1 LASLV
6 SNVCSEYPYTAIP
19 NVFIDSHMC
28 EANPA
33 YVLVYL
39 YFFRHACAGG
49 ETDTKGA
56 AESLKMLE
64 SDVVGALRYWDK
76 QGLVRFIE
84 DEAENILDFLPIE
97 PKKPEP
103 AAPEVKAA
111 MPEPAEA
118 VARRARPETRPA
130 YSVQELEIYR
140 TQNRLVANLFAAA
153 EQKLGKLLNFNDLS
167 VIFGMYDWL
176 ELPPDVIEYLLGY
189 CADNGH
195 RNTRYIERVALDWAD
210 NGVSTLAAAKQYVAM
225 FNKDFREIMA
235 ALGQTRRAPTAKE
248 IAMMKTWLSEY
259 KTPLALV
266 LEACD
271 RAVMQSGRPGLK
283 YVEAVLAGWREKGIG
298 TPEAA
303 AADDAQF
310 EAAAAAE
317 AKPRKSKNSKAETK
331 SQPKPNRFINFAQR
345 DWDFDKI
352 AKMEREYIAQSLLDE
367 PTEGNDQ

>member
-1 LASLV
+1 MASLV
-6 SNVCSEYPYTAIP
+6 SNIYAEYPYTAVP
-19 NVFIDSHMC
+19 NSFIDCHMC

-33 YVLVYL
+33 YALVYL

-49 ETDTKGA
+49 ETDTKAA

-64 SDVVGALRYWDK
+64 SDVIGALRHWDK

-84 DEAENILDFLPIE
+84 DEAENILDFLPVG

-103 AAPEVKAA
+103 TAPEAKTA

-118 VARRARPETRPA
+118 ARRGRAEARPA

-140 TQNRLVANLFAAA
+140 TQNRLVANLFGAA

-210 NGVSTLAAAKQYVAM
+210 NGVATLAAAKQYVSM

-259 KTPLALV
+259 KTPLTLV

-271 RAVMQSGRPGLK
+271 RAVMQTGRPGMK
-283 YVEAVLAGWREKGIG
+283 YVDAVLAGWREKGIG

-310 EAAAAAE
+310 EA
-317 AKPRKSKNSKAETK
+317 KPRKPKSSKAETK

-345 DWDFDKI
+345 EWDFDKI
-352 AKMEREYIAQSLLDE
+352 AEMEREYIAQSLLDE
-367 PTEGNDQ
+367 PTEE